1 MDESSPR
8 SDARALGFPLAVV
21 RLLLRPAIVLLLL
34 PPVPVVPV
42 ALQLPTLANDMTGQ
56 YLGI

>member
-8 SDARALGFPLAVV
+8 SDARALGFPLVVV
-21 RLLLRPAIVLLLL
+21 RLLLRPAIVLPLLL
-34 PPVPVVPV
+34 PPVPVV
-42 ALQLPTLANDMTGQ
+42 ALPLPTLANDMTGQ

>member
-21 RLLLRPAIVLLLL
+21 RLLLRLAIVLPLL
-34 PPVPVVPV
+34 PPVPV
-42 ALQLPTLANDMTGQ
+42 LRLPTLANDMTGQ

>member
-8 SDARALGFPLAVV
+8 SDARALGFLPLVVV
-21 RLLLRPAIVLLLL
+21 RLLLRPAIVLLL
-34 PPVPVVPV
+34 PPVPVV
-42 ALQLPTLANDMTGQ
+42 ALPLPTLANDMTGQ